1 MLKQLLQPK
10 QTPLLG
16 LDIGTRFVKAILL
29 TQKGNDI
36 HVVAAAC
43 EPILGDAFA
52 EREVKDFDAISNC
65 IKKIKH
71 RLKLKSKDVS
81 VAVSG
86 ASVLTKLVYMPPD
99 QTDVELE
106 SQIELEADSL
116 IPFPIDDV
124 YIDFEKLGTQTEG
137 RDDVLLSVAH
147 KNMIDSRI
155 TLLREL
161 EFEPKIIDIEG
172 FALGNALLHFGEIP
186 ANTPTAC
193 FNIGATQLQLTVV
206 DENSDIH
213 SKEIPFGTDNL
224 INDICLFHGLDKGTA
239 IQQLR
244 DNTLPEHWRTDAYP
258 HFLGN
263 LQQNISKV
271 MQLYTGSE
279 NKKAPENLLISGG
292 GALIPGL
299 IEDLS
304 TDMNKSFNVFNPMAK
319 LVNTNEHSNTEAG
332 PLYTIALGLACRSFD
347 TCHI

>member
-16 LDIGTRFVKAILL
+16 LDIGTRFVKAVLL
-29 TQKGNDI
+29 VRKGEEVQI
-36 HVVAAAC
+36 SAAAC

-52 EREVKDFDAISNC
+52 EREVKDFDAISHC

-71 RLKLKSKDVS
+71 RLKLKSNDVS

-86 ASVLTKLVYMPPD
+86 ASVLTKLVYMPPN

-106 SQIELEADSL
+106 AQIELEADSL

-124 YIDFEKLGTQTEG
+124 YIDFEKLGTQTDD

-172 FALGNALLHFGEIP
+172 FALGNTLLHFADIP
-186 ANTPTAC
+186 PNTSVAC

-206 DENSDIH
+206 DEKTEIH

-224 INDICLFHGLDKGTA
+224 INDICLFHGLDKASA
-239 IQQLR
+239 IQQLK

-263 LQQNISKV
+263 LQQSISKV

-279 NKKAPENLLISGG
+279 NKDAPETLLISGG

-299 IEDLS
+299 VDDLS
-304 TDMNKSFNVFNPMAK
+304 ADMNRTFSIFNPCAK
-319 LVNTNEHSNTEAG
+319 LIDASTQLPPETG
-332 PLYTIALGLACRSFD
+332 PLYAISLGLACRSFSQ
-347 TCHI
+347 CHT